1 MGYPNIRQTV
11 GTLLSSVPRREEER
25 YLLDTYRAGTLHV
38 LQENPKGLLDLL
50 DGGTQSPTGGDFF
63 PICIPTYLVPS

>member
-1 MGYPNIRQTV
+1 MGYSNTRQTV

-25 YLLDTYRAGTLHV
+25 QIPTLHV
-38 LQENPKGLLDLL
+38 IQENLEGLLDLL

-63 PICIPTYLVPS
+63 PICIPTYLVPSQEKR